1 MRFPITRGTL
11 NLTQACNLACSYC
24 FTGGKSN
31 KKMTFELA
39 KKIID
44 FLFFNAEK
52 GNRKAIEITFWGG
65 EPLLEW
71 ELIKKIV
78 RYVESVKNGIKADFG
93 GTTNGT
99 LLTEEKLKF
108 FDDHG
113 GIAFMV
119 SLDGTPDTHNR
130 YRTFHDGGGSQA
142 VIMRNLE
149 KALKYCKGYR
159 VRMSPYAEGIHR
171 FYDDVVYLVSHGIG
185 QLMFSP
191 VYESGW
197 TEEKWMIWEEQ
208 CHAVVDLIAEKKKKG
223 FDFDIAHFRSY
234 TGPDHSHWPCGAG
247 RDYVG
252 FDLDGALYPCHR
264 FSKFSDIRPWHLK
277 PMVIGHVDYGVTDHH
292 LRSQFINF
300 LPSSG
305 CQWKD
310 CFESTPCHGGCY
322 AVNYDMTGNIHTAPS
337 VLCRYVEMQKRVSSY
352 YIQKMDFK
360 QKLPAGKPCACH
372 FEFYCG
378 PVS

>member
-1 MRFPITRGTL
+1 MKFPITRGTL

-24 FTGGKSN
+24 FTGGKSS
-31 KKMTFELA
+31 KKMTFNLA
-39 KKIID
+39 KKIVD
-44 FLFFNAEK
+44 LFLFNAKK
-52 GNRKAIEITFWGG
+52 GNRKEIEVAFWGG

-71 ELIKKIV
+71 DLIKDIIH
-78 RYVESVKNGIKADFG
+78 YGESVKNGITVRFG

-113 GIAFMV
+113 GIAFMI
-119 SLDGTPDTHNR
+119 SLDGTQESHDR
-130 YRTFHDGGGSQA
+130 FRTFHNGSGSHA
-142 VIMRNLE
+142 MIMRNLE
-149 KALKYCKGYR
+149 KALKYHSGYR

-171 FYDDVVYLVSHGIG
+171 FYDDVAYLISHGVRE
-185 QLMFSP
+185 LMFSP

-197 TEEKWMIWEEQ
+197 TEERWRTWEEQ
-208 CHAVVDLIAEKKKKG
+208 CHAVVDLIAEKKEKG
-223 FDFDIAHFRSY
+223 SDIGISHFRSY

-252 FDLDGALYPCHR
+252 FDQDGAIYPCHR
-264 FSKFSDIRPWHLK
+264 FSKFSDTRDWHLK
-277 PMVIGHVDYGVTDHH
+277 PMVIGHIDYGITDSN

-300 LPSSG
+300 LPASG
-305 CQWKD
+305 CQWKG
-310 CFESTPCHGGCY
+310 CYESTPCHGGCY
-322 AVNYDMTGNIHTAPS
+322 AVNYDLTGDIHTAPPE
-337 VLCRYVEMQKRVSSY
+337 VCRYVEMQQKVSKY
-352 YIQKMDFK
+352 YAQKIPSFAK
-360 QKLPAGKPCACH
+360 SGVGKPCTCY